1 MFHILRK
8 LFRRLYKSVLLASRE
23 PLPSRQ
29 RRLYCVAWNSN
40 ASHSFIDCFSRHAT
54 YCTYA
59 SEILAAQVMRDCLP
73 YCIGRVC
80 AHVKHDDH
88 LRSPKNCTNFCKP
101 TMQRPDYFRTD
112 VHVPCP
118 KKSVL
123 QVAAQ
128 MGRKLVNVLQ
138 LLLSIPLSLSTHDET
153 HSCQTLSHSTES
165 WHALC
170 RVGRQCHRA
179 L

>member
-1 MFHILRK
+1 M
-8 LFRRLYKSVLLASRE
+8 
-23 PLPSRQ
+23 
-29 RRLYCVAWNSN
+29 
-40 ASHSFIDCFSRHAT
+40 
-54 YCTYA
+54 
-59 SEILAAQVMRDCLP
+59 
-73 YCIGRVC
+73 
-80 AHVKHDDH
+80 
-88 LRSPKNCTNFCKP
+88 
-101 TMQRPDYFRTD
+101 
-112 VHVPCP
+112 HVPCP

-128 MGRKLVNVLQ
+128 MGRKLVKLLQLLQ
-138 LLLSIPLSLSTHDET
+138 LLLSIPLSLSTLDET